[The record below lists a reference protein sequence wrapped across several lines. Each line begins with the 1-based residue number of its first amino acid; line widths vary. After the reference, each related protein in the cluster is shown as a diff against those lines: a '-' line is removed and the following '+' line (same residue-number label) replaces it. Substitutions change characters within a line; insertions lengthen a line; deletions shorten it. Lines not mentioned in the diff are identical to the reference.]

1 MLFLLFGE
9 LLEVLVVGFELLF
22 VEELK
27 SLDLANESVLEL
39 GLLILRLYL
48 LVL

>member
-27 SLDLANESVLEL
+27 SLDLAHESVLEL